1 MELAIRDLFE
11 RAEPQ
16 LSASV
21 ASELRELHDAVDEV
35 RQVRGAAVSHFAK
48 WHESPDALGRI
59 ADCFDALKP
68 NDPYAPFV
76 AALLAEAA
84 VADRAFQIVLD
95 RDVSLRRAGERGD
108 RQIAL
113 RVRTALADADGPG
126 TWPELITK
134 AESLR
139 FAAAEGTYVC
149 LRGAR
154 WCAWNGQPERAETLY
169 RLAMS
174 SVRKPTSIWMLRM
187 RCGRSPCSTRLQ
199 ITGMHSSRR
208 TNWRCQ
214 SMAHARTWRGTSRT
228 RQRSYQYMANERVPD
243 AHLWTRYRL
252 LESIRSGCLMD
263 ELESHGILARIYR
276 HSGYQVLALEHAV
289 LGGARALVKEL
300 APNVGAWPD
309 SLATVVDGPASWVR
323 PAALLALKHVGDFA
337 PPEVARELVH
347 QLVQQLHRDADDL
360 HAAPALF
367 EALQAVV
374 LEATDDDLR
383 RMVPVLERAA
393 PREPGGF
400 LLTDL
405 GVGMIAARVYRF
417 RPSLRHRAALAAR
430 RDGNRLS
437 HGRVVECTR
446 RVWGRYRRTRRSN

>member
-1 MELAIRDLFE
+1 MTPTR
-11 RAEPQ
+11 
-16 LSASV
+16 LSS
-21 ASELRELHDAVDEV
+21 
-35 RQVRGAAVSHFAK
+35 
-48 WHESPDALGRI
+48 
-59 ADCFDALKP
+59 
-68 NDPYAPFV
+68 

-169 RLAMS
+169 RLAMKLGAEADLDLDVENALWS
-174 SVRKPTSIWMLRM
+174 LTVLYTSPDHWNALFETNQLALSID
-187 RCGRSPCSTRLQ
+187 GTRSHVA
-199 ITGMHSSRR
+199 G
-208 TNWRCQ
+208 N
-214 SMAHARTWRGTSRT
+214 SRT

-417 RPSLRHRAALAAR
+417 RPSLRHRAASLLGEMAIGSHTGEWWSALGECGDDTDELVEAIERVAERERLDLADTLAELGHLTAATRTLWSQRLAFVAEHPLGPAVGTHTHVEVR
-430 RDGNRLS
+430 RPAQ
-437 HGRVVECTR
+437 VP
-446 RVWGRYRRTRRSN
+446 